1 MNIIYKILFIAFFL
15 LGVNKI
21 YSQSKLERDYYKTVN
36 NVEVIDNKLDS
47 LNKLLSHKLSLI
59 NIEKSKSSQN
69 NSVIENLLS
78 STSTITNK
86 IEKYETEKNKI
97 LQYQNKLKNDL
108 GTYYE
113 IQIDSLKKENGE
125 KNFLKIIE
133 LSERKLLV
141 AEEIDL
147 LSVNPEKIDKIK
159 SEKNSEKRKIYN
171 EFLNFAKNE
180 VDNKITKI
188 AILKSEI
195 ENIIKLNKEKDEF
208 LDEIAFN
215 SRMMKSSTKN
225 LQNTESASYDVENSP
240 TRDVIKNYSI
250 SINGILTQLEFGKIS
265 DDNFLSSKNSKESF
279 SSTTNFNDLLKLI
292 SKAEKELKEYK
303 NVIFNKI
310 KNL

>member
-1 MNIIYKILFIAFFL
+1 MNIIYKILFVAFFL

-21 YSQSKLERDYYKTVN
+21 YSQSKLESDYYKTVN
-36 NVEVIDNKLDS
+36 NVGVIDNKLDS
-47 LNKLLSHKLSLI
+47 LSKLLSHKLSLI
-59 NIEKSKSSQN
+59 NIEKSKNPQN

-108 GTYYE
+108 GAYYE
-113 IQIDSLKKENGE
+113 IKIDSLKKENGE

-240 TRDVIKNYSI
+240 SREVIKNYSI

-265 DDNFLSSKNSKESF
+265 DDNFLSSKNTKENF

-303 NVIFNKI
+303 NVISNKI

>member
-1 MNIIYKILFIAFFL
+1 MNIIYKILFITFCL
-15 LGVNKI
+15 LGVNTI
-21 YSQSKLERDYYKTVN
+21 YSQSKLEKDYYKSVN
-36 NVEVIDNKLDS
+36 NVELINSKLDS
-47 LNKLLSHKLSLI
+47 LNKLLSQKIITI
-59 NIEKSKSSQN
+59 NGEKSKNSQN

-113 IQIDSLKKENGE
+113 IQIDSLKNENGE

-159 SEKNSEKRKIYN
+159 SEKNKKKRKIYN
-171 EFLNFAKNE
+171 EFLNSAKNE
-180 VDNKITKI
+180 VDNKIAKI

-195 ENIIKLNKEKDEF
+195 ENIVKLKKEKDEF

-240 TRDVIKNYSI
+240 SREVIKNYTI
-250 SINGILTQLEFGKIS
+250 SMNGIITQLEFGKIS
-265 DDNFLSSKNSKESF
+265 DDNILSSKNTNEKF
-279 SSTTNFNDLLKLI
+279 FKTTNFNDLLKLI

-303 NVIFNKI
+303 NVISNKI

>member
-1 MNIIYKILFIAFFL
+1 MNIIYKILFITFCL
-15 LGVNKI
+15 LGVNTI
-21 YSQSKLERDYYKTVN
+21 YSQSKLEKDYYKSVN
-36 NVEVIDNKLDS
+36 NVELINSKLDS
-47 LNKLLSHKLSLI
+47 LNKLLSQKIITI
-59 NIEKSKSSQN
+59 NSEKSKNSQN

-113 IQIDSLKKENGE
+113 IQIDSLKNENGE

-240 TRDVIKNYSI
+240 SREVIKNYSI
-250 SINGILTQLEFGKIS
+250 SMNGILTQLEFGKIS